1 MGPNRR
7 LHLEVKAALHTH
19 RRHSERS
26 EKSLFASGR
35 HGFSRGE
42 NAATTRALV
51 PAVPCTMN
59 DNAKDDNATK
69 IGSTI

>member
-1 MGPNRR
+1 M
-7 LHLEVKAALHTH
+7 ATLHTH

-42 NAATTRALV
+42 NARHHGGFSPRGPLY
-51 PAVPCTMN
+51 N
-59 DNAKDDNATK
+59 ERQRER
-69 IGSTI
+69 

>member
-1 MGPNRR
+1 M
-7 LHLEVKAALHTH
+7 ATLHTH

-35 HGFSRGE
+35 HGFSRAE
-42 NAATTRALV
+42 NARHHGALA
-51 PAVPCTMN
+51 PAVRSTMN

-69 IGSTI
+69 ISSTI